1 MHALSTRAEWSLVAL
16 RLQRFTCMPIMHML
30 TSSGAGTTAGW
41 EAGVERLRPAEDLEG
56 ATAERSTRPAAEGSG
71 PTGGLEAAAA
81 YEMR

>member
-16 RLQRFTCMPIMHML
+16 HLQRFTCMPIMHML

-41 EAGVERLRPAEDLEG
+41 EAVERLRLAKNLEG